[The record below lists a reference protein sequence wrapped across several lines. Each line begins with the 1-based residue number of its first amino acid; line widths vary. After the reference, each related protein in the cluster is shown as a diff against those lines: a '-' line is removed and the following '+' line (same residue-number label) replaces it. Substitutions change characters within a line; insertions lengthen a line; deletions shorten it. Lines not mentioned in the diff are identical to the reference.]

1 MKETFDLQKHIEQG
15 VEKIVSDTIKA
26 TLKNPKESAFMVRFA
41 AASRKA
47 SKTRM
52 KLEQEGLHVPGFLI
66 ASITSSCNLH
76 CAGCYSR
83 CNNATVD
90 AAPVEQLS
98 REEWLRVFREAEELG
113 VSFIMLA
120 GGEPMIRRDVI
131 EAAGSMQNIIFPV
144 FTNGT
149 FIDERYFKLL
159 DECRNLVPVLSIEGG
174 REITDARRGEGIYD
188 RVTGNMKKFR
198 EKGLIFG
205 ASITVTT
212 ENVQEVTSEAFVRGL
227 AEQGCKLI
235 IYVEFVPV
243 TEEAT
248 HLAPGEKERAYMAEA
263 VDALRNKYDDMVLL
277 SFPGDE
283 LAMGGCMAAGR
294 EFFHINS
301 HGGAEPCPFSPYS
314 DINVKTTSL
323 RDAMKSQLF
332 DALREKHVLEEA
344 HVGGCVLFTQRAQ
357 VEQIMAEDSEKSNQ
371 KRNCPPEPG
380 RAELTTGKTRGCAA
394 TPFSGLPVCRS
405 A

>member
-1 MKETFDLQKHIEQG
+1 MKDSFDLQKHIEQG
-15 VEKIVSDTIKA
+15 VEAIVADTIKA
-26 TLKNPKESAFMVRFA
+26 TLKNPKESAFMLRFA
-41 AASRKA
+41 AASKKA
-47 SKTRM
+47 SKTRL

-90 AAPVEQLS
+90 AEPVEQLS
-98 REEWLRVFREAEELG
+98 CEEWLRVFKEAEELG

-131 EAAGSMQNIIFPV
+131 EAAGTMPNIIFPV

-149 FIDERYFKLL
+149 FIDQRYFKLL

-188 RVTGNMKKFR
+188 RVAANMQTFR

-212 ENVQEVTSEAFVRGL
+212 ENVKEVTSRDFVRSL
-227 AEQGCKLI
+227 AEQGCKLV

-243 TEEAT
+243 TEEAQ
-248 HLAPGEKERAYMAEA
+248 HLAPGEAERAYMAEA
-263 VDALRNKYDDMVLL
+263 IEALRSSYDDMVLL

-314 DINVKTTSL
+314 DINVKKTSL
-323 RDAMKSQLF
+323 REAMNSRLF
-332 DALREKHVLEEA
+332 EALRDKHVMEEA
-344 HVGGCVLFTQRAQ
+344 HVGGCVLFTQRDQ
-357 VEQIMAEDSEKSNQ
+357 VEQIMAEIAAS
-371 KRNCPPEPG
+371 
-380 RAELTTGKTRGCAA
+380 RG
-394 TPFSGLPVCRS
+394 
-405 A
+405 